1 MRNKTEELITFLED
15 EYSEYSPNLRSC
27 VYKDTGFQSY
37 RSILTELFELI
48 VENKLDITQYDHLR
62 IIKMITAAYEEL
74 GSEFPV
80 GECSY
85 GGIVD
90 KTVTLDWFNKDN
102 RNTKCIWLKGSTFE
116 DCRIYTLEN
125 GHIDLNPTNNVGAE
139 ELIQRLFWL
148 LDVDN

>member
-1 MRNKTEELITFLED
+1 MEELIED
-15 EYSEYSPNLRSC
+15 EYGEYISNLRPC

-37 RSILTELFELI
+37 SGILTELSELI
-48 VENKLDITQYDHLR
+48 VENKLDIIQYDHLR
-62 IIKMITAAYEEL
+62 IIKMLTAAYEEL

-80 GECSY
+80 GGCRYE
-85 GGIVD
+85 GITD

-125 GHIDLNPTNNVGAE
+125 GHIDINPTNNIGAE
-139 ELIQRLFWL
+139 ELIQKLYWLF
-148 LDVDN
+148 DADN